1 MAAAAVVPLLAY
13 GAASLY
19 SMRNSARD
27 QVFKANQNIARRAAE
42 QIDQYVS
49 NNIRILRSIAA
60 NLQETGLQRWQQE
73 RLLRNSALQ
82 FPEFTELTL
91 TDEGGTAIV
100 TSRIG
105 DATIKIPG
113 SNSSKVGD
121 VMMSPFEIDDA
132 LLPTAILAIP
142 INASGSRLWLIGRV
156 SLEELWRMVD
166 RIRVGQKGFALVVT
180 REGRLLAHG
189 EPKSKSLV
197 AQQVD
202 MLQHPLLGPS
212 APREGAANGDA
223 EASGEYSDDWSTAP
237 PQRNLGMIV
246 GVRAGIQALGWNVLV
261 EQPSSEAFAEV
272 IRLQNRLGIAIA
284 LALFAM
290 LSVGY
295 FFGRSFINPILRLTR
310 GTRALAEGKL
320 DERVIV
326 DSKDELGQL
335 GTAFNNMADR
345 LVELQDDLIKKERQA
360 TFGRVAV
367 GLVHDLSN
375 PIMNIGNA
383 CKMIVMSFD
392 DMEYRQSFKRTVE
405 RELAQIKRMLDDLR
419 NIAKP
424 VPLESFP
431 IEINRALAE
440 VIESMQTSAAT
451 SGLTLESDLVAG
463 QVFIKGDLF
472 ALNRVCRNLIT
483 NAFQATVPGG
493 RVTVRTRREN
503 EHAIIDVADTG
514 SGIPKD
520 RLDTIFDDFV
530 TTKKRGLGLGLAISK
545 KVVEQL
551 GGTIGVTSEV
561 GTGTTFT
568 LRFPLTQARPEQLA
582 S

>member
-19 SMRNSARD
+19 SMRNSARE

-42 QIDQYVS
+42 QIDQHVS

-60 NLQETGLQRWQQE
+60 NIQETGLQRWQQE

-180 REGRLLAHG
+180 GGGQLLAHG
-189 EPKSKSLV
+189 EPRSKSLV
-197 AQQVD
+197 AQRLD
-202 MLQHPLLGPS
+202 MLQHPLLRSS
-212 APREGAANGDA
+212 APKEGDA
-223 EASGEYSDDWSTAP
+223 DGADEASGEYSDDWSTAP